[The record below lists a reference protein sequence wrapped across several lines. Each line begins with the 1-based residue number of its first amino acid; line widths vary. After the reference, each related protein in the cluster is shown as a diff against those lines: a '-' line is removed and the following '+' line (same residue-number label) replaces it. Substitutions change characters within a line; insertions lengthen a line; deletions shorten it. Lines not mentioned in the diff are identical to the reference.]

1 MTTALPTASALNQP
15 ISLSPSGVILRSRV
29 ALAPMA
35 GLTDVPFR
43 TLAWGYGA
51 GHMVSE
57 MVTSKAELWDTGKSK
72 ARRVLIP
79 GVMPQAV
86 QIAGYDPQV
95 MADSAQRLVD
105 EGVQLIDINFGCP
118 AKKVCRKAAGSA
130 LLGDIDLIQRI
141 VESVATA
148 VSVPV
153 TVKTRTGLTLE
164 DTAGA
169 QAALA
174 AQNAGAQM
182 VVMHTRSKACR
193 FNGHAD
199 PSRVCL
205 TQQSLQ
211 IPLLVNGDVA
221 DRETAVGAMAD
232 SGADGVMIGRQA
244 IGQPWIFAQVLGLPE
259 PTAAERVEV
268 IGRHLVML
276 HEFYGSEPG
285 ARVARKHM
293 QAYMKRWGTGQL
305 IPSFMAIEDGH
316 GQLTWLAQHREYL
329 LTQAE
334 VMQPNSVGSTQVAA

>member
-1 MTTALPTASALNQP
+1 MTTALPTAPALNQP
-15 ISLSPSGVILRSRV
+15 ISLSPSGVTLRNRV

-79 GVMPQAV
+79 GVLPQAV
-86 QIAGYDPQV
+86 QIAGYDPKV
-95 MADSAQRLVD
+95 MAESAQRLVG
-105 EGVQLIDINFGCP
+105 EGVELIDINFGCP

-141 VESVATA
+141 VESVAKA

-164 DTAGA
+164 DKAGT

-174 AQNAGAQM
+174 AQNAGAQL
-182 VVMHTRSKACR
+182 VVMHARSKACR
-193 FNGHAD
+193 FNGSAD
-199 PSRVCL
+199 PCRVRL
-205 TQQSLQ
+205 TQQTLQ
-211 IPLLVNGDVA
+211 IPVLVNGDIA
-221 DRETAVGAMAD
+221 DRETALRAMVA

-244 IGQPWIFAQVLGLPE
+244 IGQPWIFAQVLGLPQ
-259 PTAAERVEV
+259 PSAQERIEV
-268 IGRHLVML
+268 MRRHLIML

-285 ARVARKHM
+285 ARIARKHM
-293 QAYMKRWGTGQL
+293 QAYMKRWRAEQL
-305 IPSFMAIEDGH
+305 IPSFMAIEEAA
-316 GQLTWLAQHREYL
+316 GQLIWLERHSEYL
-329 LTQAE
+329 LTQAK
-334 VMQPNSVGSTQVAA
+334 VTQPKSVNSAKVAA

>member
-1 MTTALPTASALNQP
+1 
-15 ISLSPSGVILRSRV
+15 
-29 ALAPMA
+29 
-35 GLTDVPFR
+35 
-43 TLAWGYGA
+43 
-51 GHMVSE
+51 
-57 MVTSKAELWDTGKSK
+57 
-72 ARRVLIP
+72 
-79 GVMPQAV
+79 
-86 QIAGYDPQV
+86 
-95 MADSAQRLVD
+95 
-105 EGVQLIDINFGCP
+105 
-118 AKKVCRKAAGSA
+118 

-182 VVMHTRSKACR
+182 VVMHARSKACR
-193 FNGHAD
+193 FNGDAD

-285 ARVARKHM
+285 ARIARKHM

>member
-1 MTTALPTASALNQP
+1 
-15 ISLSPSGVILRSRV
+15 
-29 ALAPMA
+29 
-35 GLTDVPFR
+35 
-43 TLAWGYGA
+43 
-51 GHMVSE
+51 
-57 MVTSKAELWDTGKSK
+57 
-72 ARRVLIP
+72 
-79 GVMPQAV
+79 
-86 QIAGYDPQV
+86 

-153 TVKTRTGLTLE
+153 TIKTRTGLTLE

-182 VVMHTRSKACR
+182 VVMHARSKACR

-244 IGQPWIFAQVLGLPE
+244 IGQPWIFSKVLGLPG
-259 PTAAERVEV
+259 PTAEERVEV

-285 ARVARKHM
+285 ARIARKHM
-293 QAYMKRWGTGQL
+293 QAYMKRWGARQL
-305 IPSFMAIEDGH
+305 IPSFMTIEDGH

-334 VMQPNSVGSTQVAA
+334 VMQPNSVGSTKVAA

>member
-15 ISLSPSGVILRSRV
+15 ISLSQSGVILRSRV
-29 ALAPMA
+29 ALAPIA

-51 GHMVSE
+51 AHMVSE

-72 ARRVLIP
+72 ERRVLIP
-79 GVMPQAV
+79 GVMTQAV

-141 VESVATA
+141 VESMATA

-169 QAALA
+169 KAALA

-182 VVMHTRSKACR
+182 VVMHARSKACR
-193 FNGHAD
+193 FNGDAD

-205 TQQSLQ
+205 TQQTLQ
-211 IPLLVNGDVA
+211 ICLLY
-221 DRETAVGAMAD
+221 T
-232 SGADGVMIGRQA
+232 S
-244 IGQPWIFAQVLGLPE
+244 
-259 PTAAERVEV
+259 
-268 IGRHLVML
+268 
-276 HEFYGSEPG
+276 
-285 ARVARKHM
+285 
-293 QAYMKRWGTGQL
+293 
-305 IPSFMAIEDGH
+305 PSPRD
-316 GQLTWLAQHREYL
+316 
-329 LTQAE
+329 
-334 VMQPNSVGSTQVAA
+334 